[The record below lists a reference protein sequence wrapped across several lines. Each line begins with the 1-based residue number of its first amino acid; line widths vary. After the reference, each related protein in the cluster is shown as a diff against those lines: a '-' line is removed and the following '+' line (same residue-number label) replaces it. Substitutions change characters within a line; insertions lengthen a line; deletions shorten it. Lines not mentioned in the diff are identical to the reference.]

1 MEILEAILSAINWRD
16 HRSGRSIL
24 RVRSGPR
31 QFHTVTGTFAEIA
44 LGDRFRFEG
53 RWVEHPRFGPQFEC
67 TQFEALA
74 PDEGEIAERY
84 LASGLFYGIGPATA
98 KKIVERFG
106 ADRVLNYLQADPSA
120 IGGLRGFGAV
130 KAERFALEWKHHQA
144 LRSQYLELLRM
155 HLPMSLVHRWVRTH
169 GDKSLATLRMQPFKL
184 TEEPW
189 ELGFQRADAIAKK
202 LGLAPDAPERIR
214 AALKFVLERA
224 SSDGHCYLP
233 SLEAMQKAEE
243 LLQLDQE
250 TGDRLELALSEAVDR
265 EFLIQT
271 EKCLY
276 LPWLD
281 RAERQVSSAIFQLL
295 QRKSR
300 PLNAK
305 EEKSLRQLEGKLGL
319 NYSEEQLSAIR
330 MALEE
335 SLMILTGGPGTGKT
349 STLQGILAVLE
360 AREDKVLLAAP
371 TGRAARRMEEVSGR
385 SASTLHRLLEYQAEN
400 HQCGR
405 NADRPLECDVL
416 VIDESSM
423 VDLGL
428 MEVVLDALPK
438 RAALILVGDQNQLPS
453 VGPGSVLGDLL
464 ELSAIP
470 RVCLTQVFRQAHEND
485 IPHNAQMILDGQI
498 PRSLAKP
505 THFHLRK
512 LNESKEMQSKILDLV
527 CEDIP
532 KHFQC
537 DPLQDIQVLCP
548 MKRGD
553 VGIETLNGLMQERFL
568 SQEKKHEGMPFRL
581 GDKVMQTRNNY
592 DKDVFNGDIGT
603 VVDIDTVEQTL
614 MVRFDADVEYSFP
627 EAEELTLAYAIT
639 VHKSQGSEYPYVVL
653 ILDPDHKSMLQRRLL
668 YTAVTRAKERLFIVC
683 RGDALEM
690 AVHNRLEKKR
700 NSRLALRL
708 GRHLDFA
715 QDMASLEVEED

>member
-16 HRSGRSIL
+16 ARTGRSIL

-31 QFHTVTGTFAEIA
+31 QFQTVTGSFDELN
-44 LGDRFRFEG
+44 LGDRMKFVG
-53 RWVEHPRFGPQFEC
+53 KWVEHARFGPQFEC
-67 TQFEALA
+67 QEFEVLA
-74 PDEGEIAERY
+74 PDEGEISERY
-84 LASGLFYGIGPATA
+84 LASGLFFGIGPATA

-106 ADRVLNYLQADPSA
+106 ADKALSYLNADPSA
-120 IGGLRGFGAV
+120 ISSIRGFSHV
-130 KAERFALEWKHHQA
+130 RTERFTMEWNHHA
-144 LRSQYLELLRM
+144 GTREDYLALLRM
-155 HLPMSLVHRWVRTH
+155 HLPLSLVHRWVKLH
-169 GDKSLATLRMQPFKL
+169 GDKSLSTLRMQPFKL

-189 ELGFQRADAIAKK
+189 DLGFQRADGIAKK
-202 LGLAPDAPERIR
+202 MGLSPDAPDRIR
-214 AALKFVLERA
+214 AALKFVLEKA
-224 SSDGHCYLP
+224 AGEGHSYLP
-233 SLEAMQKAEE
+233 TLQALEHAEE
-243 LLQLDQE
+243 LLQFSSEQS
-250 TGDRLELALSEAVDR
+250 DRLELALSEAVDR
-265 EFLIQT
+265 EFLIQVDQ
-271 EKCLY
+271 CLY

-281 RAERQVSSAIFQLL
+281 RAEREVSSGFFQLL
-295 QRKSR
+295 QRRERSLS
-300 PLNAK
+300 PK
-305 EEKSLRQLEGKLGL
+305 EEKSLKNLHKKLGIE
-319 NYSEEQLSAIR
+319 YSEEQISAIR
-330 MALEE
+330 MALGH

-349 STLQGILAVLE
+349 STLQGILSALE
-360 AREDKVLLAAP
+360 DREDQVLLAAP
-371 TGRAARRMEEVSGR
+371 TGRAARRMEEVSGK

-416 VIDESSM
+416 VIDECSM
-423 VDLGL
+423 VDLAL

-438 RAALILVGDQNQLPS
+438 RASLILVGDQNQLPS

-464 ELSAIP
+464 GLPEIP

-505 THFHLRK
+505 THFHLRQ
-512 LNESKEMQSKILDLV
+512 LSSAKEMQSKILDLV

-532 KHFQC
+532 KHFKC

-548 MKRGD
+548 MKRGE
-553 VGIETLNGLMQERFL
+553 VGIETLNQLMQERFL
-568 SQEKKHEGMPFRL
+568 SQEKKYESMSFKL

-603 VVDIDTVEQTL
+603 VVDIDSVEQSVL
-614 MVRFDADVEYSFP
+614 VRFDYDVEYSFQ
-627 EAEELTLAYAIT
+627 ECEELTLAYAIT
-639 VHKSQGSEYPYVVL
+639 VHKSQGSEYPFVVL
-653 ILDPDHKSMLQRRLL
+653 ILDPDHKTMLQRRLL

-700 NSRLALRL
+700 NTRLDLRL
-708 GRHLDFA
+708 KSHLDFA
-715 QDMASLEVEED
+715 RSMEQDAEL